1 MKNIPIIIYISLSFA
16 NYEIGDIISISH
28 QQIAHEICYGEYEN
42 DVYTIGD
49 ANFILNGGLKQITI
63 MKLSASW

>member
-1 MKNIPIIIYISLSFA
+1 MKKIAIIIVLSFSFA
-16 NYEIGDIISISH
+16 NYEIGDTISLSD

-42 DVYTIGD
+42 DVYMIGD

-63 MKLSASW
+63 MKLSAAW